1 MAKDRFGLAYPA
13 RIEGARR
20 GELATLGLLARGAR
34 LEAMAGTGALV
45 EADRDTETV
54 AMYESCCLWD
64 QHAPVQMLSKS
75 RCSKTGSTKEG
86 LGRREAR
93 DVQGTGHVSEAEEEA
108 DEGSR

>member
-1 MAKDRFGLAYPA
+1 M
-13 RIEGARR
+13 
-20 GELATLGLLARGAR
+20 GLLARGAR
-34 LEAMAGTGALV
+34 LEAMAGTGALE
-45 EADRDTETV
+45 EADRDTDTV
-54 AMYESCCLWD
+54 AMYESWCLWD

-108 DEGSR
+108 DEGGR